1 MYATG
6 DLARWRRDGTLD
18 YLGRTD
24 DQVKLR
30 GYRIEL
36 GEIEAALRELPG
48 VREAAVGVHADSLV
62 GYLVGDSVGV
72 SDALKV
78 TLPDYMVPT
87 RFVIL
92 DALPVAASGKLD
104 RAALPAPQPTR
115 EERYVAPRTA
125 AEELVAEVF
134 AELLGVDRIGVH
146 DDFFALGGNS
156 LLAIR
161 AMARIRKQIQVDI
174 PVRGLFSFVT
184 VAELAGD
191 IERRLTADLDQLSG
205 EEVERMLA
213 ESEGDSS

>member
-48 VREAAVGVHADSLV
+48 VREAAVAVHADSLV

-78 TLPDYMVPT
+78 TLP
-87 RFVIL
+87 
-92 DALPVAASGKLD
+92 
-104 RAALPAPQPTR
+104 
-115 EERYVAPRTA
+115 
-125 AEELVAEVF
+125 
-134 AELLGVDRIGVH
+134 
-146 DDFFALGGNS
+146 
-156 LLAIR
+156 
-161 AMARIRKQIQVDI
+161 
-174 PVRGLFSFVT
+174 
-184 VAELAGD
+184 
-191 IERRLTADLDQLSG
+191 
-205 EEVERMLA
+205 
-213 ESEGDSS
+213 